1 MENNNFFFKNGYMIL
16 RDFFST
22 EEINNILKDA
32 KNVFLKQFINKKYI
46 KKTNLEDLP
55 DSVFNNLMYRL
66 FNEDI
71 ECLSNCGKQ
80 VQHLIS
86 LHRLSTS
93 HKITELLT
101 HYGLKTPV
109 ISTRPVLFF
118 NHPKLAKKKV
128 FYKVAAHQDWRS
140 MQGSL
145 NSLVIWIPLMDID
158 KNLGALEILPGS
170 HLKGLRTKEIE
181 SGFGMV
187 ELDDKEKQQL
197 KSVDVKQGDV
207 LIFSSLLIH
216 QSGENIT
223 KEPRWSCHFRYND
236 LDDTS
241 FLERKYPHAYI
252 YKPIED
258 LITKNFPKTDDLSK
272 IYKIE

>member
-1 MENNNFFFKNGYMIL
+1 MESNKLFFQENGYMIL
-16 RDFFST
+16 KGFFSI
-22 EEINNILKDA
+22 EEINNLLKDA
-32 KNVFLKQFINKKYI
+32 KNIFLKQFIKKKYI
-46 KKTNLEDLP
+46 KKTNLEDIP
-55 DSVFNNLMYRL
+55 DTIFNNHLYRL

-80 VQHLIS
+80 VQHLIT
-86 LHRLSTS
+86 LHRLSIS
-93 HKITELLT
+93 VKVTELLT

-128 FYKVAAHQDWRS
+128 FYKVDAHQDWRS

-145 NSLVIWIPLMDID
+145 NSLVIWIPLIDID

-170 HLKGLRTKEIE
+170 HLKGLRTKKME

-187 ELDDKEKQQL
+187 ELSDKEKQQL
-197 KSVDVKQGDV
+197 KSVDVKQGDA

-236 LDDTS
+236 LDDPS
-241 FLERKYPHAYI
+241 FLERKYAHAYV
-252 YKPIED
+252 YKPIEE
-258 LITKNFPKTDDLSK
+258 LITNDFPSIDDILK
-272 IYKIE
+272 IYG